1 MKTKKELD
9 KSIGELTSSEITRMR
24 FIVRELEG
32 LIDNKKINEDNY
44 RRANNILSEI
54 RSIRELY
61 VDRLIQLYNL
71 KWELFFYRFHPCC
84 VWYFDPTIVWFS
96 IIDAAQ

>member
-9 KSIGELTSSEITRMR
+9 KSIGELTSLEITRIR
-24 FIVRELEG
+24 FIISELEG

-54 RSIRELY
+54 RSVRELY
-61 VDRLIQLYNL
+61 VDRLIQLY
-71 KWELFFYRFHPCC
+71 KSG
-84 VWYFDPTIVWFS
+84 VMIS
-96 IIDAAQ
+96 

>member
-9 KSIGELTSSEITRMR
+9 KSIGELTSLEITRIR
-24 FIVRELEG
+24 FIIRELEG

-54 RSIRELY
+54 RSVRELY
-61 VDRLIQLYNL
+61 VDRLIQLY
-71 KWELFFYRFHPCC
+71 KSG
-84 VWYFDPTIVWFS
+84 VMIS
-96 IIDAAQ
+96 